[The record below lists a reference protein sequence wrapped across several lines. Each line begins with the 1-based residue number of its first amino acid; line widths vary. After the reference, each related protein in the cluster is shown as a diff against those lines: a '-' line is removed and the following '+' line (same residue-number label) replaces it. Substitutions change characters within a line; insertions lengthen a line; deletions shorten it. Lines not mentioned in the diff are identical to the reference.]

1 MYYISKERYIF
12 TPFTGT
18 SKSENNMK
26 FKKMYAKKVI
36 FDLYFSIVHISTNNV
51 LGNLKFCE
59 DLDYIPLEETVSQ
72 IIFFKSWS
80 SFYVKKRVTFLFFCV
95 YLFLKFLQNEPGP
108 VSKIWDTVPS
118 AVMVSMCMQNLKLLA
133 WIIREISTFKK

>member
-108 VSKIWDTVPS
+108 VSKI
-118 AVMVSMCMQNLKLLA
+118 
-133 WIIREISTFKK
+133 